1 MKKGT
6 AVIGFLLFNVFSI
19 SFIKSA
25 IAEKY
30 ICSAELSSHGR
41 PGEVETKTYKREG
54 NFFVKT
60 SKNGQDDHS
69 ILKETNSFMILTK
82 TYNYPDLFITIID
95 KKKINQLRLA
105 RCTRNFGKAFDL
117 CQHVDQ
123 RGFTHI

>member
-1 MKKGT
+1 MKKRT
-6 AVIGFLLFNVFSI
+6 AFIGFLLFNVFSI

-60 SKNGQDDHS
+60 NKNGQGDHS
-69 ILKETNSFMILTK
+69 ILKETNSFIILTK

-95 KKKINQLRLA
+95 KKKL
-105 RCTRNFGKAFDL
+105 NFIESYASIELEFNTKIPTAGKCFIS
-117 CQHVDQ
+117 
-123 RGFTHI
+123 R

>member
-6 AVIGFLLFNVFSI
+6 AFIGFLLFNVFSI

-54 NFFVKT
+54 NSFLRT
-60 SKNGQDDHS
+60 NKNGQYDHS
-69 ILKETNSFMILTK
+69 ILKETNSFIILTK

-95 KKKINQLRLA
+95 KKKLNFIEAYASIELEYNTEIPTSGKCFLA
-105 RCTRNFGKAFDL
+105 R
-117 CQHVDQ
+117 
-123 RGFTHI
+123 

>member
-6 AVIGFLLFNVFSI
+6 ACIGFLLLNVFSI

-54 NFFVKT
+54 KFFVKT
-60 SKNGQDDHS
+60 NKNGTYDHS
-69 ILKETNSFMILTK
+69 ILKETNSFIILTK
-82 TYNYPDLFITIID
+82 TYNYPDLFVTIID
-95 KKKINQLRLA
+95 KKKLNFIESYASIELEFNTEIPTSGKCFIA
-105 RCTRNFGKAFDL
+105 R
-117 CQHVDQ
+117 
-123 RGFTHI
+123 

>member
-1 MKKGT
+1 MKKRT
-6 AVIGFLLFNVFSI
+6 AFIGFLFNVFSI
-19 SFIKSA
+19 LFVKSA

-60 SKNGQDDHS
+60 YKNGEGDHS
-69 ILKETNSFMILTK
+69 ILKETNSFIILTK

-95 KKKINQLRLA
+95 KKKLNFIETYSSIEVNYNTKIPTSGKCFIA
-105 RCTRNFGKAFDL
+105 R
-117 CQHVDQ
+117 
-123 RGFTHI
+123 

>member
-6 AVIGFLLFNVFSI
+6 AFIGFLILNVFSI

-54 NFFVKT
+54 KFFVKT
-60 SKNGQDDHS
+60 NKNGEYDHS
-69 ILKETNSFMILTK
+69 ILKETNSFIILTK
-82 TYNYPDLFITIID
+82 TYNYPDLFVTIID
-95 KKKINQLRLA
+95 KKKLNFIESYSSIEINYNTKIPTSGKCFIA
-105 RCTRNFGKAFDL
+105 R
-117 CQHVDQ
+117 
-123 RGFTHI
+123 